1 MLDSGEDPL
10 YVVRRLV
17 RFASED
23 IGNADPRALT
33 LALAAKDAYDFLG
46 SPEGELASR
55 RPRCSWRWR
64 PSPTPPTSRSTRRK
78 ADVQE
83 RPAEPVPLH
92 IRNAPTGLMKDL
104 GYGSGYQYAHD
115 APDARVD
122 AGALAGVAARS
133 PVLPA
138 HRPRSGGR
146 AGAPSGRLEALAGGA
161 QTTPLTLALIGI
173 TPCQIPTGRWSMKR
187 VLLVAIL
194 ALAILGLSTGTT
206 LAAPGEPRVVQGT
219 LEWPA
224 AVVSTQPFVVI
235 RGDDGRM
242 YYADIDSAQRR
253 TPGPLAAG
261 SRVAVLGIEGS
272 RPYEIAAIAIGA
284 GDAASLG
291 LVPGASSEPSAAVSS
306 GSVVPAEDMWR
317 VDGTVETVNG
327 STVGLRGP
335 DGRTRSVDLS
345 QLSESTWRTL
355 RPGERIS
362 VFGAPRDDRR
372 LIANGF
378 IQGEGPPPA
387 ASPRLGR

>member
-1 MLDSGEDPL
+1 
-10 YVVRRLV
+10 
-17 RFASED
+17 
-23 IGNADPRALT
+23 
-33 LALAAKDAYDFLG
+33 
-46 SPEGELASR
+46 
-55 RPRCSWRWR
+55 
-64 PSPTPPTSRSTRRK
+64 
-78 ADVQE
+78 
-83 RPAEPVPLH
+83 
-92 IRNAPTGLMKDL
+92 
-104 GYGSGYQYAHD
+104 
-115 APDARVD
+115 
-122 AGALAGVAARS
+122 
-133 PVLPA
+133 
-138 HRPRSGGR
+138 
-146 AGAPSGRLEALAGGA
+146 
-161 QTTPLTLALIGI
+161 
-173 TPCQIPTGRWSMKR
+173 MKR

-224 AVVSTQPFVVI
+224 AVSTQPFVVI

-242 YYADIDSAQRR
+242 YYADINSAQRR
-253 TPGPLAAG
+253 TPGQLAAG

-272 RPYEIAAIAIGA
+272 RPYEIAGIAIGA
-284 GDAASLG
+284 GDAAALG
-291 LVPGASSEPSAAVSS
+291 LVPGASSEPSASVVS
-306 GSVVPAEDMWR
+306 GSAAPAEDMWR

-378 IQGEGPPPA
+378 IQAEGPPPA

>member
-1 MLDSGEDPL
+1 
-10 YVVRRLV
+10 
-17 RFASED
+17 
-23 IGNADPRALT
+23 
-33 LALAAKDAYDFLG
+33 
-46 SPEGELASR
+46 
-55 RPRCSWRWR
+55 
-64 PSPTPPTSRSTRRK
+64 
-78 ADVQE
+78 
-83 RPAEPVPLH
+83 
-92 IRNAPTGLMKDL
+92 
-104 GYGSGYQYAHD
+104 
-115 APDARVD
+115 
-122 AGALAGVAARS
+122 
-133 PVLPA
+133 
-138 HRPRSGGR
+138 
-146 AGAPSGRLEALAGGA
+146 
-161 QTTPLTLALIGI
+161 
-173 TPCQIPTGRWSMKR
+173 MKR

-242 YYADIDSAQRR
+242 YYADINSAQRR
-253 TPGPLAAG
+253 TPGALAAG

-272 RPYEIAAIAIGA
+272 RPYEIAGIAIGA
-284 GDAASLG
+284 GDAAALG
-291 LVPGASSEPSAAVSS
+291 LVPGASSEPSASVAS
-306 GSVVPAEDMWR
+306 GSVAPAEDMWR

-327 STVGLRGP
+327 STVGLRGL

-378 IQGEGPPPA
+378 IQAEGPPPA

>member
-1 MLDSGEDPL
+1 
-10 YVVRRLV
+10 
-17 RFASED
+17 
-23 IGNADPRALT
+23 
-33 LALAAKDAYDFLG
+33 
-46 SPEGELASR
+46 
-55 RPRCSWRWR
+55 
-64 PSPTPPTSRSTRRK
+64 
-78 ADVQE
+78 
-83 RPAEPVPLH
+83 
-92 IRNAPTGLMKDL
+92 
-104 GYGSGYQYAHD
+104 
-115 APDARVD
+115 
-122 AGALAGVAARS
+122 
-133 PVLPA
+133 
-138 HRPRSGGR
+138 
-146 AGAPSGRLEALAGGA
+146 
-161 QTTPLTLALIGI
+161 
-173 TPCQIPTGRWSMKR
+173 MKR

-224 AVVSTQPFVVI
+224 AVTTQPFVVI

-242 YYADIDSAQRR
+242 YYADINSAQRR

-272 RPYEIAAIAIGA
+272 RPYEIAGIAIGA
-284 GDAASLG
+284 GDAAALG
-291 LVPGASSEPSAAVSS
+291 LVPGASSEPSASVSS
-306 GSVVPAEDMWR
+306 GSAAPAEDMWR

-327 STVGLRGP
+327 STVGLRGL

-378 IQGEGPPPA
+378 IQAEGPAPA

>member
-1 MLDSGEDPL
+1 MLDAGEDPL
-10 YVVRRLV
+10 YVARRLV

-46 SPEGELASR
+46 SPEGELALAQADAVTS
-55 RPRCSWRWR
+55 RWR
-64 PSPTPPTSRSTRRK
+64 RNPTPRTPRSTRRRH
-78 ADVQE
+78 DVQE

-115 APDARVD
+115 APDALVA
-122 AGALAGVAARS
+122 AGALAGVACAVGS
-133 PVLPA
+133 TTGPPTAVW
-138 HRPRSGGR
+138 RPSWGAVWRPGGAGGR
-146 AGAPSGRLEALAGGA
+146 TTDHPPDIGAHWHY
-161 QTTPLTLALIGI
+161 
-173 TPCQIPTGRWSMKR
+173 PCQIPTGRWSMKR

-242 YYADIDSAQRR
+242 YYADINSAQRR

-272 RPYEIAAIAIGA
+272 RPYEIAGIAIGA
-284 GDAASLG
+284 GDAAALG
-291 LVPGASSEPSAAVSS
+291 LVPGASSEPSAAASS

-335 DGRTRSVDLS
+335 DGRTRSVDLRS
-345 QLSESTWRTL
+345 
-355 RPGERIS
+355 
-362 VFGAPRDDRR
+362 
-372 LIANGF
+372 
-378 IQGEGPPPA
+378 
-387 ASPRLGR
+387 

>member
-1 MLDSGEDPL
+1 
-10 YVVRRLV
+10 
-17 RFASED
+17 
-23 IGNADPRALT
+23 
-33 LALAAKDAYDFLG
+33 
-46 SPEGELASR
+46 
-55 RPRCSWRWR
+55 
-64 PSPTPPTSRSTRRK
+64 
-78 ADVQE
+78 
-83 RPAEPVPLH
+83 
-92 IRNAPTGLMKDL
+92 
-104 GYGSGYQYAHD
+104 
-115 APDARVD
+115 
-122 AGALAGVAARS
+122 
-133 PVLPA
+133 
-138 HRPRSGGR
+138 
-146 AGAPSGRLEALAGGA
+146 
-161 QTTPLTLALIGI
+161 
-173 TPCQIPTGRWSMKR
+173 MKR

-224 AVVSTQPFVVI
+224 AVSTQPFVVI

-242 YYADIDSAQRR
+242 YYADINSAQRR
-253 TPGPLAAG
+253 TPGQLAAG

-272 RPYEIAAIAIGA
+272 RPYEIAGIAIGA
-284 GDAASLG
+284 GDAAALG
-291 LVPGASSEPSAAVSS
+291 LVPGASSEPSASVVS
-306 GSVVPAEDMWR
+306 GSAAPAEDMWR

-327 STVGLRGP
+327 STVGLRGL

-378 IQGEGPPPA
+378 IQAEGPPPA